1 MISTR
6 LFSALLGSAL
16 ICTLTA
22 CEDDKPK
29 IDPKGPQPPPSGPG
43 YDTTMSDPADSEF
56 VELELVTER
65 PRPFFDTWELP
76 GLAAGDWIPTEG
88 GSWFATVTPGEGAG
102 VESADET
109 VSVRLSLW
117 TADGTPVLL
126 TDDADDVLVLPLGPD
141 MFDGWN
147 ESISGMKVGEVRK
160 LAIPHD
166 QTIGQDGRGLLESA
180 GRGENAQ
187 LLVADVTLLAIDAEE
202 PSMLQISAADS

>member
-1 MISTR
+1 
-6 LFSALLGSAL
+6 
-16 ICTLTA
+16 
-22 CEDDKPK
+22 
-29 IDPKGPQPPPSGPG
+29 
-43 YDTTMSDPADSEF
+43 
-56 VELELVTER
+56 
-65 PRPFFDTWELP
+65 
-76 GLAAGDWIPTEG
+76 
-88 GSWFATVTPGEGAG
+88 
-102 VESADET
+102 
-109 VSVRLSLW
+109 
-117 TADGTPVLL
+117 
-126 TDDADDVLVLPLGPD
+126 